1 MLVNVF
7 KSPRKPDTYLYLPKG
22 ADFQA
27 LPQALQQ
34 TFGRPELALSLN
46 LTPERRLAQHPATEI
61 LQALENQ
68 GFFLQL
74 PPPRGATSDETEVC

>member
-1 MLVNVF
+1 MLVDVF
-7 KSPRKPDTYLYLPKG
+7 RSPRKPDTYLYLPKG
-22 ADFQA
+22 ADFQT

-46 LTPERRLAQHPATEI
+46 LTPERRLAQHRAPEV
-61 LQALENQ
+61 LEALENQ

-74 PPPRGATSDETEVC
+74 PPPPGATCDETALC